1 MSALRSQSGPG
12 NYDLKAVQHNWHRT
26 ASGIL
31 VPDGMVTDVSNRE
44 RTTYLK
50 TKAKGDELERLYLE
64 NGIPVPA
71 NSDLADLLRNSRLLW
86 ENWFLNKIDQLE
98 MIMLFK
104 LLHLDRISEAALP
117 LKTEAER
124 KRYLRDLV
132 SGNLDLFARVRS
144 RTKDIFW
151 ELEVWS
157 KLRRKMHGEIH
168 LKEPPD
174 IIVSFGS
181 SKIGLACKKV
191 YSERHV
197 QNVLSEAVHQI
208 EGAFDFGVVAVNLD
222 DLVPADKLL
231 RARTAKEMTETLQ
244 ALNAD
249 FIQRHERHFR
259 KYLSTGRLISALVS
273 TTVIADIAAASPRFN
288 TASQWTIWTIP
299 GLDERKS
306 GLLREFYE
314 LVVA

>member
-1 MSALRSQSGPG
+1 
-12 NYDLKAVQHNWHRT
+12 
-26 ASGIL
+26 
-31 VPDGMVTDVSNRE
+31 
-44 RTTYLK
+44 LK